1 MIKKKS
7 HKYVFRRNLNM
18 AKFSWRVIIRKITHI
33 FLWTTS
39 NYCIKFLFHYQPAIT
54 TTPILFSLTTNLL
67 WASLS
72 IFADHSTDLP
82 IQKSIQVYTDTESN
96 WSGPTAKGFPVEGSP
111 HSPAPPKHCSP
122 SNGNLLSNQ
131 GSMADGTSKDTQWEA
146 EWLFLVLTAE
156 LLFFQA
162 QLTFI

>member
-1 MIKKKS
+1 MIKSKS
-7 HKYVFRRNLNM
+7 HMYFFSSKPKYGKVFMKSNYKKNNLCLFVTM
-18 AKFSWRVIIRKITHI
+18 
-33 FLWTTS
+33 S

-67 WASLS
+67 WACLS
-72 IFADHSTDLP
+72 IIAGHSTDLP
-82 IQKSIQVYTDTESN
+82 IQKSIQVFTDTESN

-111 HSPAPPKHCSP
+111 HLPPKHCST
-122 SNGNLLSNQ
+122 SNGNLLSSQ
-131 GSMADGTSKDTQWEA
+131 GSMADGTSKAAQWEA

-162 QLTFI
+162 QRTFI